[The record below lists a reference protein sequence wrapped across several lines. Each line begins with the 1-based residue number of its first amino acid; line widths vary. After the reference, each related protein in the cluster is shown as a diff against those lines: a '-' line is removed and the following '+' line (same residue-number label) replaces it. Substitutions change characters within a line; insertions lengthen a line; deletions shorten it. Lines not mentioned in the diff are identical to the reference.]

1 MASSISQ
8 ENAAIVLPI
17 LQTFLAPDDYN
28 AVTTM
33 SSTTSVYAQSYEYMI
48 SSDTYLASATFAD
61 DQVFQRYILIVLN
74 SILKQASTS
83 TQIAIRVNP
92 GTDHCVWIG
101 IVCNTNTTDSL
112 PDGLVTDLVWTE
124 LRLQGTI
131 PTTLQYLS
139 SLTKLD
145 FGTNELT
152 GTIPDVLYTNLT
164 SLEYLFLHDNQ
175 LQGTL
180 SNAGL
185 AQLSN
190 LKYLFLNDNRFTGPL
205 PQNLGSPST
214 SAAAVRPLQWLNL
227 YNNSFVGSIPLNWNL
242 RKIFL
247 LDLGRNQLTGSI
259 PADWVNDMFDLKI
272 LYLNHNKLSGSF
284 PVNFPLI
291 GNNRLWLLQV
301 NDNQLTGVIPG
312 GYNERQLDLT
322 EYQNNLFSS
331 MDTTMCANIV
341 WVGGEMISMRSDCGA
356 TCPCEY
362 YCGANQC
369 Y

>member
-61 DQVFQRYILIVLN
+61 VQVFQRYILIVLN

-112 PDGLVTDLVWTE
+112 PDGLVTDLVWAE

-164 SLEYLFLHDNQ
+164 SLEYLYLHDNQ

-312 GYNERQLDLT
+312 GYNVRQLDVT